1 MKDIHNHI
9 LFGIDD
15 GSFDLEES
23 IKLIEKAKANGY
35 TSLVLTPHYRQV
47 QNFVCDNKSK
57 KKIFEVLKG
66 EVESR
71 NIDISLYLGNEV
83 TLDDDLFY
91 LLKTG
96 QVLTLNNSRYMLIE
110 LPLYEEFSKTIEYLD
125 KLLKLGVVPI
135 IAHPER
141 YGYYKNLDKF
151 MDMASR
157 GILFQGNIGTLYGK
171 YGRSA
176 KERLEEMLKKH
187 MIHFMASDIHH
198 VNQTSYNRISD
209 TVKIVEELTG
219 SKEIAYD
226 LVDGNI
232 DKVVRDEKIE
242 MYPIRT
248 KKVKFKIG
256 KNK

>member
-15 GSFDLEES
+15 GSYDLEES

-35 TSLVLTPHYRQV
+35 TSLVLTPHFRQV
-47 QNFVCDNKSK
+47 QNFVADNEK
-57 KKIFEVLKG
+57 KKNIFDKLKE
-66 EVESR
+66 EVEAR
-71 NIDISLYLGNEV
+71 GIDISLYLGNEV
-83 TLDDDLFY
+83 TLDEDLFY
-91 LLKTG
+91 FIKTG
-96 QVLTLNNSRYMLIE
+96 QVLLMNDSRYMLIE
-110 LPLYEEFSKTIEYLD
+110 LPLYEEFSKTDEYLD
-125 KLLKLGVVPI
+125 KLLKLGVIPI

-151 MDMASR
+151 TNMLEK
-157 GILFQGNIGTLYGK
+157 GILFQGNIGSLYGK
-171 YGRSA
+171 YGKVA

-209 TVKIVEELTG
+209 TFKIIEELTG
-219 SKEIAYD
+219 SRSMAYD

-232 DKVVRDEKIE
+232 DKVIHNIKIDS
-242 MYPIRT
+242 YPIRVRKMKFRVG
-248 KKVKFKIG
+248 KK
-256 KNK
+256 